1 MYILESRYRIG
12 DVGNMEIFHTRREAL
27 PLFEAWQAIQGG
39 RDGGETTLRRV
50 TKSVALHEYAKYLI
64 EAIRQDKERC
74 GNEPVGVALNH
85 TLCRMFRLRDA
96 TEEGV

>member
-1 MYILESRYRIG
+1 MYILEITYRIG
-12 DVGNMEIFHTRREAL
+12 EVGNMDIFHTRAEAV
-27 PLFEAWQAIQGG
+27 PLFEAWKSI
-39 RDGGETTLRRV
+39 GETTLRRV

-64 EAIRQDKERC
+64 EALRQDKERC